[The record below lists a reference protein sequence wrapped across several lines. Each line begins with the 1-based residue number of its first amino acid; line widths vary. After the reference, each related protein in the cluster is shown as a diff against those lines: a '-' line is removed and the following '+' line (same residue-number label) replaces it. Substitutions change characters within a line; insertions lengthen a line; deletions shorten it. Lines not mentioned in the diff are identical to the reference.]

1 MMKIFDSSVKM
12 DPTWTGR
19 RRVVAVSLVS
29 VIGLTA
35 YAISAKNDPAATA
48 LITLWGWIVTNY
60 LGWPTVERIN
70 GIPSQTK
77 RINDNPIK
85 SIETS

>member
-1 MMKIFDSSVKM
+1 MKNPFKSEIKL

-19 RRVVAVSLVS
+19 RRVIAVSLIS

-35 YAISAKNDPAATA
+35 LSIFHKNETAITP

-77 RINDNPIK
+77 RVD
-85 SIETS
+85 IETTKFN